1 MLAKRV
7 ITTLTFNQGVLFRTR
22 YFEPDYRYTKSF
34 IDTWS
39 VDEIIILDISRKYNK
54 EIKKKFKKL
63 IASFSENSFVPL
75 TVGGKIKTLKDV
87 SDLMNV
93 GADKVSLNTKAIEDP
108 SFIKEVS
115 SRYGSQA
122 VVISIDVKKNGSKY
136 EVYSNNGSN
145 PTGLSPV
152 EWAQECQKMGAGE
165 ILVTSIDRDG
175 FLNGFDLD
183 LCLLI
188 KSSVKLPVLALGGC
202 GNWQHMLD
210 AFNETNIDAVC
221 TQNIFHFTE
230 ESIRS
235 SKIFL
240 DNNNIN
246 VRKLK

>member
-1 MLAKRV
+1 M
-7 ITTLTFNQGVLFRTR
+7 
-22 YFEPDYRYTKSF
+22 
-34 IDTWS
+34 
-39 VDEIIILDISRKYNK
+39 
-54 EIKKKFKKL
+54 
-63 IASFSENSFVPL
+63 
-75 TVGGKIKTLKDV
+75 
-87 SDLMNV
+87 
-93 GADKVSLNTKAIEDP
+93 LNTLNLLFLTKIGGLI
-108 SFIKEVS
+108 FL
-115 SRYGSQA
+115 
-122 VVISIDVKKNGSKY
+122 KK
-136 EVYSNNGSN
+136 
-145 PTGLSPV
+145 GL
-152 EWAQECQKMGAGE
+152 M
-165 ILVTSIDRDG
+165 
-175 FLNGFDLD
+175 D

>member
-22 YFEPDYRYTKSF
+22 YFEPDYRYTKSI

-39 VDEIIILDISRKYNK
+39 VDEIIILDISRKYNN
-54 EIKKKFKKL
+54 EIKKKFINLVRK
-63 IASFSENSFVPL
+63 FSENSFVPL
-75 TVGGKIKTLKDV
+75 TIGGKIKTLKDV
-87 SDLMNV
+87 SDLMNS
-93 GADKVSLNTKAIEDP
+93 GADKVSINTKALQDP
-108 SFIKEVS
+108 SFISEVS

-122 VVISIDVKKNGSKY
+122 VVISIDVKKKGKEYEVFSHNGSK
-136 EVYSNNGSN
+136 
-145 PTGLSPV
+145 PTGLSPFK
-152 EWAQECQKMGAGE
+152 WAKKCEKMGAGE

-175 FLNGFDLD
+175 FLNGFDLE
-183 LCLLI
+183 LCKRI
-188 KSSVKLPVLALGGC
+188 KNSVKLPVLALGGC

-210 AFNETNIDAVC
+210 AFKKTEIDAVC

-230 ESIRS
+230 ESIKS

-240 DNNNIN
+240 DNNNVN

>member
-122 VVISIDVKKNGSKY
+122 VVISIDVKKNGY
-136 EVYSNNGSN
+136 
-145 PTGLSPV
+145 
-152 EWAQECQKMGAGE
+152 
-165 ILVTSIDRDG
+165 
-175 FLNGFDLD
+175 
-183 LCLLI
+183 
-188 KSSVKLPVLALGGC
+188 
-202 GNWQHMLD
+202 
-210 AFNETNIDAVC
+210 
-221 TQNIFHFTE
+221 
-230 ESIRS
+230 
-235 SKIFL
+235 IFL
-240 DNNNIN
+240 ISSYIIS
-246 VRKLK
+246 